1 MWQGRRVLITGH
13 TGFKG
18 GWLAMWLAK
27 QAAEVHGVAL
37 PPPTAPSLCVACRV
51 EECLASS
58 HDADI
63 REPGVLERVI
73 AATQPEVIFHLAA
86 QPLVRESYR
95 CPLATLETNV
105 MGTARLLEA
114 VRHARSVRAVVVVTT
129 DKCYD
134 NREWDRAYR
143 EADPLGGHDP
153 YSMSKAAAELVAA
166 AWRQS
171 FLAEAGVAVATA
183 RAGNVIGGG
192 DFAPDRLVPDCLRA
206 IDAGETLLV
215 RSPAAVR
222 PWQHVLEPLSG
233 YLLLA
238 ERLLLE
244 GDTFAEA
251 WNFGP
256 ADVDGETVASMVE
269 RICRGSDARWTVA
282 SDPQPHE
289 ANALRLESGK
299 ARHRLGWRNRWT
311 LPEAIDATLAWHRAW
326 RAGVDMRSFTLSQI
340 AAFEQ
345 AGGEESARPDTT
357 ASRYEEAA

>member
-18 GWLAMWLAK
+18 GWLALWLAR

-37 PPPTAPSLCVACRV
+37 PPPTEPSFFTTCRV
-51 EECLASS
+51 ADCLASS
-58 HDADI
+58 HDADL
-63 REPGVLERVI
+63 REPGAVERVI
-73 AATQPEVIFHLAA
+73 AATRPEVIFHLAA

-95 CPLATLETNV
+95 RPLATVETNV
-105 MGTARLLEA
+105 MGTARLLDA
-114 VRHARSVRAVVVVTT
+114 VRHTDSVRAVVVVTT

-134 NREWDRAYR
+134 NREWEWAYR
-143 EADPLGGHDP
+143 EGDALGGHDP
-153 YSMSKAAAELVAA
+153 YSASKAAAELITA
-166 AWRQS
+166 AWRRS

-192 DFAPDRLVPDCLRA
+192 DFAPDRLVPDVLRS
-206 IDAGETLLV
+206 IDAGETLHV
-215 RSPAAVR
+215 RSPLAIR

-244 GDTFAEA
+244 GAAFAEA

-256 ADVDGETVASMVE
+256 PDADTATVASIVE
-269 RICRGSDARWTVA
+269 QLCRGSDAGWAIATN
-282 SDPQPHE
+282 SHPHE
-289 ANALRLESGK
+289 ARTLRLESGK
-299 ARHRLGWRNRWT
+299 ARQRLGWRTRWT
-311 LPEAIDATLAWHRAW
+311 LAEAIDATLAWHRSW
-326 RAGVDMRSFTLSQI
+326 RAGADMHRLSLAQI

-345 AGGEESARPDTT
+345 AAGGQQPLPGSA
-357 ASRYEEAA
+357 AAQCEEAA